1 MHQLWKCTRW
11 CPVSSD
17 PTNERKR
24 KLFFLDTGHWSVWW
38 GNLKAGCQSISRV
51 QRNGGPIG
59 PMGQPCRGGRYPSL
73 CAVSSPST
81 SARTS
86 REIPD
91 VLTGAIKTHCRNGP
105 NTGSGRW
112 HHIVLC
118 PSRRD
123 AHMAA
128 SPVLLATASCPS
140 SIPAMDCYM
149 LTADA
154 ARVGCRS
161 GRVKTDLGL
170 TARSRSRWRQAACCL
185 LLEVSGVGHLVP
197 CRFLQRCVRCHGR
210 PWVCGFGTRVGWT
223 VSRMDEGGL
232 WRGTRGRPV
241 FS

>member
-1 MHQLWKCTRW
+1 
-11 CPVSSD
+11 
-17 PTNERKR
+17 
-24 KLFFLDTGHWSVWW
+24 
-38 GNLKAGCQSISRV
+38 
-51 QRNGGPIG
+51 
-59 PMGQPCRGGRYPSL
+59 MGQPCRGGRYPSL

-86 REIPD
+86 RGIPD

-128 SPVLLATASCPS
+128 SPVPLATASCPS

-185 LLEVSGVGHLVP
+185 LLEVSGVGHWFHVGSCSAVCVVMVARGLVDSESEWDGQSVAWTREAFGGALGADQSSADKP
-197 CRFLQRCVRCHGR
+197 ALVEDLTPQSSECSRFKAAV
-210 PWVCGFGTRVGWT
+210 PY
-223 VSRMDEGGL
+223 SA
-232 WRGTRGRPV
+232 RGRCSPA
-241 FS
+241 